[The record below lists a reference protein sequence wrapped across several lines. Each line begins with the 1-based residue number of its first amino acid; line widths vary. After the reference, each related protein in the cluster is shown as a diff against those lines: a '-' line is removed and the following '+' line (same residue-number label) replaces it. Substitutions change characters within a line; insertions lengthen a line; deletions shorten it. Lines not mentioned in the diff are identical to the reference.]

1 VIVVSDSSP
10 LIALARI
17 GRLNLLAKLYRRILV
32 PPEVHHE
39 VTVAGQGLPGAE
51 QVRSAAWIEVA
62 AQRMPVDPFIERAC
76 QILGAGERGAIFL
89 AKETKAGLILLDE
102 SKARR
107 IAQEAGLSVV
117 GCIGLLEAGW
127 RNGIVPD
134 LRQAYTELL
143 RQAIRLDL
151 KLLQDSLVKLGLPEL

>member
-17 GRLNLLAKLYRRILV
+17 GQLDLLAKLYRRILI
-32 PPEVHHE
+32 PPEVRHE

-51 QVRSAAWIEVA
+51 QVRSAAWIQVA
-62 AQRMPVDPFIERAC
+62 TERLPADPFIERAC
-76 QILGAGERGAIFL
+76 QTLGAGERGAILL
-89 AKETKAGLILLDE
+89 ARAMDAGLTLLDE

-107 IAQEAGLSVV
+107 VAQDAGLSVA

-127 RNGIVPD
+127 RNGFVPD
-134 LRQAYTELL
+134 LRRAYTDLL
-143 RQAIRLDL
+143 RQGIRLDL
-151 KLLQDSLVKLGLPEL
+151 KLLQDSLAKLGLPGL